1 MDNSLAYQDFFDRI
15 KLHINNKTFS
25 KITMAK
31 TIGNPDLL
39 NIYFKPILVEEKLQF
54 ETRYRFQQEEKLETL
69 SLEQVFEVIKSHM
82 MQPFT
87 SVILFTNEADV
98 FLKINKKKNAAVTEQ
113 PPTFRNADPVFSEL
127 K

>member
-1 MDNSLAYQDFFDRI
+1 MDNSEAYQEFFDRI

-39 NIYFKPILVEEKLQF
+39 NIYFKPILVDKKLQF
-54 ETRYRFQQEEKLETL
+54 ETRYRYQQEEKLETIAL
-69 SLEQVFEVIKSHM
+69 DQVFEIIKSHM
-82 MQPFT
+82 LQPFT

-98 FLKINKKKNAAVTEQ
+98 FLKINKKKNASVTEQ
-113 PPTFRNADPVFSEL
+113 PPTFRNADPVFADLE
-127 K
+127 

>member
-1 MDNSLAYQDFFDRI
+1 
-15 KLHINNKTFS
+15 
-25 KITMAK
+25 
-31 TIGNPDLL
+31 
-39 NIYFKPILVEEKLQF
+39 
-54 ETRYRFQQEEKLETL
+54 
-69 SLEQVFEVIKSHM
+69 M